1 MSGRERTSLRLV
13 NWNINN
19 LCGVSGEGASAKAAA
34 ELLLGLDADV
44 IVLQEVSQGH
54 ARLAQGLP
62 CPHTSRSS
70 NEVATLRPLI
80 KFVHVSRW
88 LNM

>member
-44 IVLQEVSQGH
+44 IVLQEVSQAVTCP
-54 ARLAQGLP
+54 ARAAAGLAMP
-62 CPHTSRSS
+62 
-70 NEVATLRPLI
+70 A
-80 KFVHVSRW
+80 
-88 LNM
+88 